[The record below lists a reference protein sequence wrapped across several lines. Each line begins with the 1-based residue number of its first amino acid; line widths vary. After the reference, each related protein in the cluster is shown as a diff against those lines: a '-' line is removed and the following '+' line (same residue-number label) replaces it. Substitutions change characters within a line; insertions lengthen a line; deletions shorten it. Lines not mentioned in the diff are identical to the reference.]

1 MLGTSIETSSVSQY
15 KGQIERANQTFQ
27 DRLVSELRKEKI
39 TTMEAANEY
48 LINVFI
54 PDFNRRFALDYTRFE
69 SVMEESPAADVIN
82 RTLAVCALRKFDS
95 GSAISYKNQ
104 LYQAVNEDGQ
114 LVCFK
119 NHTECLV
126 IVAFDKTMYVTVDDN
141 VYLLSPIE
149 RNHKV
154 SKDFDQEIEKHKP
167 MKKYIPPMTH
177 PWKAASFRRQ
187 QQRAHQ
193 YGCYA

>member
-1 MLGTSIETSSVSQY
+1 MSFFFTFLFPTCRIRKKGTAIPDC
-15 KGQIERANQTFQ
+15 A
-27 DRLVSELRKEKI
+27 
-39 TTMEAANEY
+39 
-48 LINVFI
+48 
-54 PDFNRRFALDYTRFE
+54 PDFNGRFALDYTRFE

-95 GSAISYKNQ
+95 GSAVSYKNQ
-104 LYQAVNEDGQ
+104 LYQALNEDGQ

-126 IVAFDKTMYVTVDDN
+126 IVAFDKTMYVMVDDN
-141 VYLLSPIE
+141 VYLLSPTV

-154 SKDFDQEIEKHKP
+154 SKNFDQEIEKHKP
-167 MKKYIPPMTH
+167 RKKYIPPMTH

-187 QQRAHQ
+187 QQRAHHH
-193 YGCYA
+193 GCYA

>member
-1 MLGTSIETSSVSQY
+1 
-15 KGQIERANQTFQ
+15 
-27 DRLVSELRKEKI
+27 
-39 TTMEAANEY
+39 MEDANEY
-48 LINVFI
+48 RSISSYPTSTDALHWIT
-54 PDFNRRFALDYTRFE
+54 PDLSLSWRNL
-69 SVMEESPAADVIN
+69 PAADVIN

-95 GSAISYKNQ
+95 GSAAPYKNQ

-126 IVAFDKTMYVTVDDN
+126 IVACAKTMYVTVADM

-154 SKDFDQEIEKHKP
+154 SKDFDQKIVKTGP
-167 MKKYIPPMTH
+167 RKKYIPPMTH

-193 YGCYA
+193 YGQYA